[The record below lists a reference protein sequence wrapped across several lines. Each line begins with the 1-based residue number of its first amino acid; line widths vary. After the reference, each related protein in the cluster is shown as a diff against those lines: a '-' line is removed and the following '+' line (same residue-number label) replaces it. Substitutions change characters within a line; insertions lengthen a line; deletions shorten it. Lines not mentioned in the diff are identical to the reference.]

1 MRRVRCARWRASSGV
16 RHLTLR
22 ALLSRR
28 LVFVTGKGGVGKSAV
43 SAALARVAAADGKR
57 VLVCEMDDKGS
68 LAAYLGRAELAF
80 EPTEVQPGV
89 FAMAM
94 NTEDSLR
101 EYIRLFLRVPI
112 IGSLTPLAR
121 IFDFVANAAP
131 AVKEILAVGKLCYEV
146 RERHY
151 DIVIVDSEAS
161 GHFVAQVSAP
171 DALATLVRI
180 GIVADQT
187 KWMSD
192 LLHDPATSTVLAVV
206 TPEEMPVV
214 ETIELRDRLSQ
225 ATPIDFAGVII
236 NRMPNDIV
244 TPASLHEVRQ
254 RAAAAG
260 VGDAIATTGAVAAW
274 LADRRAS
281 AESHGRRLAEAF
293 ELANVEAITEASATV
308 ETPAQ
313 VTDHVVA
320 ELQRILQEH
329 S

>member
-1 MRRVRCARWRASSGV
+1 
-16 RHLTLR
+16 
-22 ALLSRR
+22 
-28 LVFVTGKGGVGKSAV
+28 
-43 SAALARVAAADGKR
+43 
-57 VLVCEMDDKGS
+57 MDDKGS
-68 LAAYLGRAELAF
+68 LAAYLGRDTLTFTPAEVSPNL
-80 EPTEVQPGV
+80 

-101 EYIRLFLRVPI
+101 EYIRLFLRVPV

-146 RERHY
+146 REDNY

-192 LLHDPATSTVLAVV
+192 LLHDPAVSTVLAVV

-214 ETIELRDRLSQ
+214 ETIELRERLRK
-225 ATPIDFAGVII
+225 ATPIDFAGVVI
-236 NRMPNDIV
+236 NRMPAALVDAVLLEAARAMTVAAKNDGSN
-244 TPASLHEVRQ
+244 T
-254 RAAAAG
+254 AG
-260 VGDAIATTGAVAAW
+260 VSLAPTLEVCEW
-274 LADRRAS
+274 LNERRIS
-281 AESHGRRLAEAF
+281 AEHHANRLAEAL
-293 ELANVEAITEASATV
+293 EVGNVETISEAAAGTHSPELITKHLEH
-308 ETPAQ
+308 EMR
-313 VTDHVVA
+313 
-320 ELQRILQEH
+320 RILGEH
-329 S
+329 A

>member
-1 MRRVRCARWRASSGV
+1 M
-16 RHLTLR
+16 
-22 ALLSRR
+22 
-28 LVFVTGKGGVGKSAV
+28 
-43 SAALARVAAADGKR
+43 SAALARVAAAQGKR

-68 LAAYLGRAELAF
+68 LAAYLGRSGLGF
-80 EPTEVQPGV
+80 NPTEVSPGV

-101 EYIRLFLRVPI
+101 EYIRLFLRLPVI
-112 IGSLTPLAR
+112 TSLAPLAR

-146 RERHY
+146 RERNY

-192 LLHDPATSTVLAVV
+192 LLHDHSVSSVLAVV

-214 ETIELRDRLSQ
+214 ETIELRDRLAK
-225 ATPIDFAGVII
+225 ATPIDFAGVLV
-236 NRMPNDIV
+236 NRMPRDTV
-244 TPASLHEVRQ
+244 TEADLAAARSAGTMQPSVAVAEWLVERR
-254 RAAAAG
+254 RAAQSHAA
-260 VGDAIATTGAVAAW
+260 
-274 LADRRAS
+274 
-281 AESHGRRLAEAF
+281 RLAEAF
-293 ELANVEAITEASATV
+293 AQPELDTVPQLEIVLESPDASTPSAVVDHIVGEITA
-308 ETPAQ
+308 
-313 VTDHVVA
+313 HLGGVA
-320 ELQRILQEH
+320 
-329 S
+329 

>member
-1 MRRVRCARWRASSGV
+1 M
-16 RHLTLR
+16 
-22 ALLSRR
+22 
-28 LVFVTGKGGVGKSAV
+28 
-43 SAALARVAAADGKR
+43 AAADGKR

-68 LAAYLGRAELAF
+68 LAAYLGRAELAY
-80 EPTEVQPGV
+80 EPTEVQPSV

-244 TPASLHEVRQ
+244 APASLHEVRQ

-260 VGDAIATTGAVAAW
+260 PGATIATTGAVAAW
-274 LADRRAS
+274 LADRRAA

-293 ELANVEAITEASATV
+293 ELANVEAITEASASV

-313 VTDHVVA
+313 VTDHVVE

>member
-1 MRRVRCARWRASSGV
+1 
-16 RHLTLR
+16 
-22 ALLSRR
+22 
-28 LVFVTGKGGVGKSAV
+28 
-43 SAALARVAAADGKR
+43 
-57 VLVCEMDDKGS
+57 MDDKGS
-68 LAAYLGRAELAF
+68 LAAYLGRSNIGF
-80 EPTEVQPGV
+80 TPVEVAPNV

-146 RERHY
+146 RERNY

-187 KWMSD
+187 NWMSD
-192 LLHDPATSTVLAVV
+192 LLHDAAVSTVLAVV

-214 ETIELRDRLSQ
+214 ETIELRDRLAK
-225 ATPIDFAGVII
+225 ATPIDFAGVVV
-236 NRMPNDIV
+236 NRMPRIV
-244 TPASLHEVRQ
+244 E
-254 RAAAAG
+254 AAAVSA
-260 VGDAIATTGAVAAW
+260 VGDRAVGDETRDVVAW
-274 LADRRAS
+274 LTERRRS
-281 AESHGRRLAEAF
+281 AEMHARRLAEAF
-293 ELANVEAITEASATV
+293 ELGNVETLSEAT
-308 ETPAQ
+308 TNIDQPAQ
-313 VTDHVVA
+313 VTAHLVS
-320 ELQRILQEH
+320 EIERLLTEH
-329 S
+329 T

>member
-1 MRRVRCARWRASSGV
+1 M
-16 RHLTLR
+16 
-22 ALLSRR
+22 LSRR

-43 SAALARVAAADGKR
+43 AAALARVAAGEGKR

-68 LAAYLGRAELAF
+68 LAAYLGRDSLTFTPAEVSPNL
-80 EPTEVQPGV
+80 

-101 EYIRLFLRVPI
+101 EYIRLFLRVPV

-146 RERHY
+146 REHNY

-192 LLHDPATSTVLAVV
+192 LLHDPAVSTVLAVV

-214 ETIELRDRLSQ
+214 ETIELRERLRK
-225 ATPIDFAGVII
+225 ATPIDFAGVVI
-236 NRMPNDIV
+236 NRMPAALVDAALLEAARAMTVAAQNDGSN
-244 TPASLHEVRQ
+244 T
-254 RAAAAG
+254 AG
-260 VGDAIATTGAVAAW
+260 VSLAPTLEVCEW
-274 LADRRAS
+274 LNERRVN
-281 AESHGRRLAEAF
+281 AEHHANRLAEAL
-293 ELANVEAITEASATV
+293 EVGNVETISEAAAGTHSPESITK
-308 ETPAQ
+308 
-313 VTDHVVA
+313 HL
-320 ELQRILQEH
+320 ELEMRRILDEH
-329 S
+329 A

>member
-1 MRRVRCARWRASSGV
+1 M
-16 RHLTLR
+16 LT
-22 ALLSRR
+22 RR

-43 SAALARVAAADGKR
+43 AAALASVAAADGKR

-68 LAAYLGRAELAF
+68 LAAYLGREELQF
-80 EPTEVQPGV
+80 VPTEISPNL

-121 IFDFVANAAP
+121 IFEFVANAAP

-151 DIVIVDSEAS
+151 DIVIVDAEAS

-171 DALATLVRI
+171 DALASLVRI

-192 LLHDPATSTVLAVV
+192 LLHDPHVSTVLAVV

-214 ETIELRDRLSQ
+214 ETLELRERLAK
-225 ATPIDFAGVII
+225 ATPIDFAGVVI
-236 NRMPNDIV
+236 NRMPAVIDD
-244 TPASLHEVRQ
+244 
-254 RAAAAG
+254 AG
-260 VGDAIATTGAVAAW
+260 VADPTSVDSAPRSSEQSAISMSMSVCAW
-274 LADRRAS
+274 LAERRAN
-281 AESHGRRLAEAF
+281 AERYATQLADSFELSNVETLAEASPT
-293 ELANVEAITEASATV
+293 EHAPSAITAHLSREV
-308 ETPAQ
+308 RRVLDGRE
-313 VTDHVVA
+313 
-320 ELQRILQEH
+320 
-329 S
+329 

>member
-1 MRRVRCARWRASSGV
+1 M
-16 RHLTLR
+16 
-22 ALLSRR
+22 LSRR

-43 SAALARVAAADGKR
+43 AAALAKVAASQGKR

-68 LAAYLGRAELAF
+68 LAAYLGRGDLAF
-80 EPTEVQPGV
+80 APTEVSPNV

-101 EYIRLFLRVPI
+101 EYIRLFLRVPV
-112 IGSLTPLAR
+112 IGSLTPLSR

-146 RERHY
+146 RERNY

-192 LLHDPATSTVLAVV
+192 LLHDPAVSTVLAVV

-214 ETIELRDRLSQ
+214 ETIELRDRLAR
-225 ATPIDFAGVII
+225 ATPIDFAGVVI
-236 NRMPNDIV
+236 NRMPTALVDTALLTAAREMRSDAERGSSGIAV
-244 TPASLHEVRQ
+244 GSLASTIEVCEWLLER
-254 RAAAAG
+254 RRNAEHHANRLADALELGNVETLSEAAAG
-260 VGDAIATTGAVAAW
+260 AH
-274 LADRRAS
+274 S
-281 AESHGRRLAEAF
+281 P
-293 ELANVEAITEASATV
+293 ELITEHL
-308 ETPAQ
+308 E
-313 VTDHVVA
+313 H
-320 ELQRILQEH
+320 EMRRIVNEH
-329 S
+329 A

>member
-1 MRRVRCARWRASSGV
+1 
-16 RHLTLR
+16 
-22 ALLSRR
+22 
-28 LVFVTGKGGVGKSAV
+28 
-43 SAALARVAAADGKR
+43 
-57 VLVCEMDDKGS
+57 MDDKGS
-68 LAAYLGRAELAF
+68 LAEYLGRDALTFTPAEVSPNL
-80 EPTEVQPGV
+80 

-101 EYIRLFLRVPI
+101 EYIRLFLRVPV

-146 RERHY
+146 REHNY

-192 LLHDPATSTVLAVV
+192 LLHDPAVSTVLAVV

-214 ETIELRDRLSQ
+214 ETIELRERLRK
-225 ATPIDFAGVII
+225 ATPIDFAGVVI
-236 NRMPNDIV
+236 NRMPAALVDAALLEAARAMIVAAKNDGSN
-244 TPASLHEVRQ
+244 T
-254 RAAAAG
+254 AG
-260 VGDAIATTGAVAAW
+260 VSLAPTLEVCEW
-274 LADRRAS
+274 LNERRIS
-281 AESHGRRLAEAF
+281 AEHHANRLAEAL
-293 ELANVEAITEASATV
+293 EVGNVETISEAVAGTHSPESITKHLEH
-308 ETPAQ
+308 EMR
-313 VTDHVVA
+313 
-320 ELQRILQEH
+320 RILDEH
-329 S
+329 A

>member
-1 MRRVRCARWRASSGV
+1 M
-16 RHLTLR
+16 
-22 ALLSRR
+22 LSRR

-43 SAALARVAAADGKR
+43 AAALAKVAASRGKR

-68 LAAYLGRAELAF
+68 LAAYLGRDDLAF
-80 EPTEVQPGV
+80 SPVEVSPNV

-101 EYIRLFLRVPI
+101 EYIRLFLRLPV

-146 RERHY
+146 RERNY

-192 LLHDPATSTVLAVV
+192 LLHDTSVSTVLAVA

-214 ETIELRDRLSQ
+214 ETIELRERLAK
-225 ATPIDFAGVII
+225 ATPIDFAGVLI
-236 NRMPNDIV
+236 NRMPAALVDA
-244 TPASLHEVRQ
+244 TLLDAARDSQASTLEVCEWLNER
-254 RAAAAG
+254 RVNAERHANR
-260 VGDAIATTGAVAAW
+260 
-274 LADRRAS
+274 LADAL
-281 AESHGRRLAEAF
+281 EIG
-293 ELANVEAITEASATV
+293 NVETISEAPSASHSPERVTEHLVCEIT
-308 ETPAQ
+308 
-313 VTDHVVA
+313 
-320 ELQRILQEH
+320 RILDEH
-329 S
+329 A

>member
-1 MRRVRCARWRASSGV
+1 
-16 RHLTLR
+16 
-22 ALLSRR
+22 LLSRR

-43 SAALARVAAADGKR
+43 AAALARVAAGEGKR

-68 LAAYLGRAELAF
+68 LAAYLGRDALTFTPAEVSPNL
-80 EPTEVQPGV
+80 

-101 EYIRLFLRVPI
+101 EYIRLFLRVPV

-146 RERHY
+146 REHNY

-192 LLHDPATSTVLAVV
+192 LLHDPAVSTVLAVV

-214 ETIELRDRLSQ
+214 ETIELRERLKK
-225 ATPIDFAGVII
+225 ATPIDFAGVVI
-236 NRMPNDIV
+236 NRMPAALVDAALLEAARAMTVAAKNDGSN
-244 TPASLHEVRQ
+244 T
-254 RAAAAG
+254 AG
-260 VGDAIATTGAVAAW
+260 VSLAPTLEVCEW
-274 LADRRAS
+274 LNERRVN
-281 AESHGRRLAEAF
+281 AEHHANRLAEAM
-293 ELANVEAITEASATV
+293 EVGNVETISEAAAGTHSPESITK
-308 ETPAQ
+308 
-313 VTDHVVA
+313 HL
-320 ELQRILQEH
+320 ELEMRRILDEH
-329 S
+329 A